1 MIPKQQL
8 INSLQ
13 LLCAREG
20 GHAAVADA
28 IQSSA
33 QTLWQIINGAKLPSG
48 EPRGVEPNLQKRL
61 VRDADQWWL
70 CSDNLNKA
78 RSSEQAMR

>member
-48 EPRGVEPNLQKRL
+48 KPRGVEPNLQKRL
-61 VRDADQWWL
+61 VL